1 MKTLYLECSMGAAGD
16 MLTAALMDLL
26 PQERQTYVLDTLNHM
41 GLDDVTVKKEREATC
56 GIMGTHMHVLIHG
69 EEEHQHDDHA
79 CDHEYDHDHEHPHD
93 HHEGHDHDHA
103 HPHDHHDGH
112 DHDHAHL
119 EEHDHG
125 HDHDH
130 NHEHD
135 GHGHEHHHH
144 HASPGQ
150 IQDIIAALDIPGE
163 VRRDVLAVYQSIA
176 EAEAHAHGMPV
187 DQIHF
192 HEVGTKDAIADIT
205 AVCLLI
211 HEIGA
216 EQIIASPVNV
226 GNGHVHCAHGVL
238 PVPAPATE
246 YLLRGIPSYQPQRQM
261 GELCTPTGAALL
273 RHFVQAFIPRPM
285 MTVEKTGYGV
295 GEKEFTDPP
304 VANCVR
310 AFLGDAAPIH
320 STEYDGSA
328 DEIILLQTNI
338 DDMTGEELG
347 YAMDRL
353 FEEGARDV
361 YLTPVYMK
369 KNRPATMLSVITD
382 TEHEEH
388 MSQVIFK
395 ETSTI
400 GLRVIPCRRHI
411 MPRSSSVLQTPD
423 GEVRVKISS
432 GCGTERRKAEF
443 DDLADIAR
451 RTGRSIAQV
460 RQSLNL

>member
-1 MKTLYLECSMGAAGD
+1 MKTLYLECGMGAAGD

-26 PQERQTYVLDTLNHM
+26 PEQQKISVLHTLNHM
-41 GLDDVTVKKEREATC
+41 GLDGVTVSAEKKATC
-56 GIMGTHMHVLIHG
+56 GIMGTHMHVLING
-69 EEEHQHDDHA
+69 EEEHQHDDHGHDYESGHSHDHAYDHVHEHDNA
-79 CDHEYDHDHEHPHD
+79 CEHGHDHENGNDHDHEHHF
-93 HHEGHDHDHA
+93 
-103 HPHDHHDGH
+103 
-112 DHDHAHL
+112 
-119 EEHDHG
+119 
-125 HDHDH
+125 
-130 NHEHD
+130 
-135 GHGHEHHHH
+135 HH
-144 HASPGQ
+144 HASPAQ
-150 IQDIIAALDIPGE
+150 IQDIAASLDIPEE
-163 VRRDVLAVYQSIA
+163 VRQNVLAVYQSIA

-211 HEIGA
+211 HTIGA

-226 GNGHVHCAHGVL
+226 GNGHVHCAHGIL

-273 RHFVQAFIPRPM
+273 RHFAQDFIPRPL

-295 GEKEFTDPP
+295 GSKEFTDPP
-304 VANCVR
+304 VADCVR
-310 AFLGDAAPIH
+310 AFLGDAAPI
-320 STEYDGSA
+320 DKRDNAGSE
-328 DEIILLQTNI
+328 DEIVLLQANI
-338 DDMTGEELG
+338 DDMTGEEIG

-382 TEHEEH
+382 TKHEGH

-400 GLRVIPCRRHI
+400 GLRIIPCRRHI
-411 MPRSSSVLQTPD
+411 MTRSSSVLKTPD
-423 GEVRVKISS
+423 GDVRVKISS
-432 GCGTERRKAEF
+432 GSGVTHRKAEF

-460 RQSLNL
+460 RDSLNLQSQN